1 MDYLQTEVVTMLQRR
16 AEELQ
21 LGPEAHAVQLEA
33 LGFSVGQKLAERMV
47 KERAPFQ
54 TLLDVIKFIG
64 REFWTEVFKKQLDK
78 LQTNHNVSLQ
88 PRLCAKTH
96 NELARHGAK
105 PHTCFLA
112 RELFISMLSLTRGA
126 FHSDRPRRVCS
137 LCTTS
142 NSGT

>member
-1 MDYLQTEVVTMLQRR
+1 MASTAAVPNRVSAASCMDYLQTEVVTMLQRR

-78 LQTNHNVSLQ
+78 LQTNHNVSLALMSCL
-88 PRLCAKTH
+88 P
-96 NELARHGAK
+96 
-105 PHTCFLA
+105 P
-112 RELFISMLSLTRGA
+112 S
-126 FHSDRPRRVCS
+126 P
-137 LCTTS
+137 
-142 NSGT
+142 